1 MSVRSDKCSFY
12 LYQRLLTSNI
22 LHVALLSAKVHRFIV
37 EKEAVE
43 KVAPSEETNPT
54 PKARTFRVNHPNKR
68 ASIDTNIN
76 AVENGSTDA
85 DEDDELNLLPRTI
98 LTKDKSEKSLL
109 PEKSHSGSDDDSTS
123 SDEHNSKKHQP
134 VPIVLISDPGQ
145 DLDDEMMFIMA
156 RHLVSKDLIELK
168 GVIANLHP
176 SFARA
181 RLTRGTLDLLGLH
194 KVPVG
199 IGSDGGDMNGKHSSD
214 QFESTASSYIVKEDG
229 EAARGLE
236 SGHRLLQRLYDEA
249 KPIQYID
256 VCEDKDHESIC
267 AVKNGDGVATK
278 EEKTNKATKKV
289 ARGGLVLVITSSMKD
304 AAIFVRDNPL
314 LFASKTREVVIMGGC
329 KPLDPELATKVV
341 EARKTENE
349 GDLYDPNTSVWSQL
363 AKTEC
368 LADSAH
374 NNMFDTAASEFL
386 YSQCQRSNVTLTV
399 VSRYSAYAAK
409 MPRSV
414 YDDIALTGSSIG
426 WRLRNSQ
433 RSSIDQLWKRAC
445 SNDPNVRLGLPPR
458 CDRKW
463 FIDTFCGG
471 NDDES
476 RCSEDTAW
484 DLVTGFM
491 QYDTLALLAAVPG
504 VRETYFDPLV
514 LPPLRDGKTTSSF
527 ANGSGPK
534 IDPTFQMKENT
545 DIKVKGSVDNDETTV
560 KTKSTGRTNK
570 SADATR
576 KQFAFSRR
584 TSDPGPGYIKRALAQ
599 ADKDNSEIEF
609 LKSLSPLE
617 SQVVPAPFARGTRN
631 IIGISEKEHNL
642 KDSALLINLLKSGYR
657 SGILCDHHTQPHVI
671 VHMQLRWDNLA
682 DTLMTCLML
691 RSLWDM
697 RLASVLGVI
706 VTINPSEESPVEDE
720 DVKSNLND
728 LKDTLRSLGSPENQS
743 PSTLRALAE
752 TIRDTFS
759 RIGLSHVKFVV
770 VSGANM
776 DEHKQKCTE
785 ALVNLYESAPP
796 IGVSLVLTATFTSVV
811 TFAKDY
817 PELFRNKTVRVV
829 HTGGALVWPAR
840 WGWASGNNS
849 RSESQEDATV
859 EDPNAAPLTEEKI
872 LVPDPAAQN
881 HRLDIASARMFY
893 KQAQSLSVPMVILSR
908 HVAKECCI
916 PRNFFDV
923 LGSHGGEVGQRI
935 YESERNSLLN
945 LWKCSSAPL
954 GSGERGNL
962 PDRYVVLPFMHHFF
976 TVLTLLHQTNPSD
989 VIGPGSLKHFAQE
1002 SKPTTTKRFGML
1014 WIRSIFIAQ

>member
-1 MSVRSDKCSFY
+1 M
-12 LYQRLLTSNI
+12 T
-22 LHVALLSAKVHRFIV
+22 
-37 EKEAVE
+37 KE
-43 KVAPSEETNPT
+43 
-54 PKARTFRVNHPNKR
+54 
-68 ASIDTNIN
+68 
-76 AVENGSTDA
+76 
-85 DEDDELNLLPRTI
+85 
-98 LTKDKSEKSLL
+98 KSEKSLL
-109 PEKSHSGSDDDSTS
+109 PPKHGSVSDADSTS
-123 SDEHNSKKHQP
+123 SNENSTKEHEP

-168 GVIANLHP
+168 GVVANLHP

-199 IGSDGGDMNGKHSSD
+199 IGTDGGDMSGKFSSD
-214 QFESTASSYIVKEDG
+214 QFESTASSYIAQEDG

-249 KPIQYID
+249 KPVRYVD
-256 VCEDKDHESIC
+256 VHDEDDEETVQ
-267 AVKNGDGVATK
+267 AVKGESQGAAKRVDV
-278 EEKTNKATKKV
+278 NKHPKKV

-329 KPLDPELATKVV
+329 KPVDPEMTAKVV
-341 EARKTENE
+341 EARKTESE

-374 NNMFDTAASEFL
+374 NNMFDTAASDFL
-386 YSQCQRSNVTLTV
+386 YSQCQRANVTLTV
-399 VSRYSAYAAK
+399 VSRFAAYAAK

-433 RSSIDQLWKRAC
+433 RSSIDQLWRRAC
-445 SNDPNVRLGLPPR
+445 SEDPNVRLGLPPR

-471 NDDES
+471 DDDES

-491 QYDTLALLAAVPG
+491 QYDTLALLAAIPG
-504 VRETYFDPLV
+504 VRDQYFDPLV
-514 LPPLRDGKTTSSF
+514 LPPLRDGTTTHCQIPLKDVI
-527 ANGSGPK
+527 NGEGNH
-534 IDPTFQMKENT
+534 D
-545 DIKVKGSVDNDETTV
+545 DDEATV
-560 KTKSTGRTNK
+560 KAKTKPNK
-570 SADATR
+570 AS
-576 KQFAFSRR
+576 KQWAYSRR
-584 TSDPGPGYIKRALAQ
+584 TSDPGPGYIKRAIAQ
-599 ADKDNSEIEF
+599 AHKDNSEIEF

-617 SQVVPAPFARGTRN
+617 SQVVPASFARGTRN

-642 KDSALLINLLKSGYR
+642 KDPSLLIGLLKSGYR
-657 SGILCDHHTQPHVI
+657 NGILCDHHTQPHLI

-706 VTINPSEESPVEDE
+706 VTINPSDFESEPADEEDKHSVDAT
-720 DVKSNLND
+720 
-728 LKDTLRSLGSPENQS
+728 LKDSLRSIGDPEDQS

-770 VSGANM
+770 VGGSNM
-776 DEHKQKCTE
+776 DEHKKKCTE

-811 TFAKDY
+811 TFATDY

-829 HTGGALVWPAR
+829 HTGGALVWPV
-840 WGWASGNNS
+840 SIY
-849 RSESQEDATV
+849 DAFT
-859 EDPNAAPLTEEKI
+859 
-872 LVPDPAAQN
+872 
-881 HRLDIASARMFY
+881 SALL
-893 KQAQSLSVPMVILSR
+893 KPM
-908 HVAKECCI
+908 
-916 PRNFFDV
+916 
-923 LGSHGGEVGQRI
+923 
-935 YESERNSLLN
+935 
-945 LWKCSSAPL
+945 
-954 GSGERGNL
+954 
-962 PDRYVVLPFMHHFF
+962 
-976 TVLTLLHQTNPSD
+976 
-989 VIGPGSLKHFAQE
+989 
-1002 SKPTTTKRFGML
+1002 
-1014 WIRSIFIAQ
+1014 

>member
-1 MSVRSDKCSFY
+1 MFFSLDLIFILQFACKHFCS
-12 LYQRLLTSNI
+12 
-22 LHVALLSAKVHRFIV
+22 VHRHILDV
-37 EKEAVE
+37 DAVE
-43 KVAPSEETNPT
+43 KAEPSEEAY
-54 PKARTFRVNHPNKR
+54 KIRTFRPRHTKR
-68 ASIDTNIN
+68 ASIDTNNN
-76 AVENGSTDA
+76 AIETASTDV
-85 DEDDELNLLPRTI
+85 DEEDELNFLPRTI
-98 LTKDKSEKSLL
+98 LTKEKSEKSLL
-109 PEKSHSGSDDDSTS
+109 PPKHGSVSDADSTS
-123 SDEHNSKKHQP
+123 SNENNTTKHEP

-168 GVIANLHP
+168 GVVANLHP

-199 IGSDGGDMNGKHSSD
+199 IGTDGGDLNGKFSSD
-214 QFESTASSYIVKEDG
+214 QFESTASSYIVQEDS

-249 KPIQYID
+249 KPVRYVDLQD
-256 VCEDKDHESIC
+256 NDEETVQ
-267 AVKNGDGVATK
+267 AVKGGDGGATK
-278 EEKTNKATKKV
+278 QVDENANKHPKKV

-329 KPLDPELATKVV
+329 KPIDPEMAAKVA
-341 EARKTENE
+341 EARKTESE

-363 AKTEC
+363 TKTEC

-374 NNMFDTAASEFL
+374 NNMFDTAASDFL
-386 YSQCQRSNVTLTV
+386 YTQCQRANVTLTV
-399 VSRYSAYAAK
+399 VSRFAAYAAK

-445 SNDPNVRLGLPPR
+445 SADPNVRLGLPSR

-471 NDDES
+471 DDDES

-491 QYDTLALLAAVPG
+491 QYDTLALLAAIPG
-504 VRETYFDPLV
+504 VRDQYFDPLV
-514 LPPLRDGKTTSSF
+514 LPPLRDDKTTNCSF
-527 ANGSGPK
+527 QLKDMINGEGK
-534 IDPTFQMKENT
+534 QDDDEAT
-545 DIKVKGSVDNDETTV
+545 IKA
-560 KTKSTGRTNK
+560 KTKSNK
-570 SADATR
+570 AS
-576 KQFAFSRR
+576 KQWAYSRR
-584 TSDPGPGYIKRALAQ
+584 TSDPGPGYIKRAIAQ
-599 ADKDNSEIEF
+599 AHKDNSEIEF

-617 SQVVPAPFARGTRN
+617 SQVVPAAFARGTRN

-642 KDSALLINLLKSGYR
+642 KDPQLLIGLLKNGYR
-657 SGILCDHHTQPHVI
+657 SGILCDHHTLPHLI

-706 VTINPSEESPVEDE
+706 VTINPSDFESDSPVDE
-720 DVKSNLND
+720 GVEQDEYVKNVVD
-728 LKDTLRSLGSPENQS
+728 TTLKDSLRSMGSPEDQS
-743 PSTLRALAE
+743 PSTLHALAE

-770 VSGANM
+770 VAGSHT
-776 DEHKQKCTE
+776 DEHKKQCTE

-811 TFAKDY
+811 TFATDY
-817 PELFRNKTVRVV
+817 PDLFRNKTVRVV
-829 HTGGALVWPAR
+829 HTGGALVWPVSINDISLFLTTMLDRLLSCIFRQDGDGPAK
-840 WGWASGNNS
+840 
-849 RSESQEDATV
+849 E
-859 EDPNAAPLTEEKI
+859 AP
-872 LVPDPAAQN
+872 D
-881 HRLDIASARMFY
+881 
-893 KQAQSLSVPMVILSR
+893 VILR
-908 HVAKECCI
+908 AK
-916 PRNFFDV
+916 
-923 LGSHGGEVGQRI
+923 RI
-935 YESERNSLLN
+935 LQVMTRIQHL
-945 LWKCSSAPL
+945 
-954 GSGERGNL
+954 
-962 PDRYVVLPFMHHFF
+962 
-976 TVLTLLHQTNPSD
+976 
-989 VIGPGSLKHFAQE
+989 
-1002 SKPTTTKRFGML
+1002 
-1014 WIRSIFIAQ
+1014 

>member
-1 MSVRSDKCSFY
+1 MKESPLIS
-12 LYQRLLTSNI
+12 LSN
-22 LHVALLSAKVHRFIV
+22 VAIAFISVHRLIV
-37 EKEAVE
+37 DTEAVG
-43 KVAPSEETNPT
+43 KVLSNKETTRLNT
-54 PKARTFRVNHPNKR
+54 NTFRKPQNRK
-68 ASIDTNIN
+68 ASIDTDIN
-76 AVENGSTDA
+76 PVEAASTDV
-85 DEDDELNLLPRTI
+85 DEEDELYLLPRTI
-98 LTKDKSEKSLL
+98 LTKKKSEKSLL
-109 PEKSHSGSDDDSTS
+109 PRKLSEESDSDSTS
-123 SDEHNSKKHQP
+123 CHEHKTNKHEP

-156 RHLVSKDLIELK
+156 RHLISKDLIDLK

-199 IGSDGGDMNGKHSSD
+199 IGTDGGDQNGKYASD
-214 QFESTASSYIVKEDG
+214 QFESTASSYIAQEDG

-249 KPIQYID
+249 KPVQYLD
-256 VCEDKDHESIC
+256 NHGGKDEGTHC
-267 AVKNGDGVATK
+267 AVKNGDRG
-278 EEKTNKATKKV
+278 KTTNNSNPNSRPKKV

-329 KPLDPELATKVV
+329 KPIDAELTSKMT
-341 EARKTENE
+341 EAKKTDYE

-368 LADSAH
+368 VADSAH
-374 NNMFDTAASEFL
+374 NNMFDFAASDFL
-386 YSQCQRSNVTLTV
+386 YSQCQRANVTLTV

-445 SNDPNVRLGLPPR
+445 SDDPNVRMGLPPR
-458 CDRKW
+458 CNRKW

-471 NDDES
+471 DDDES

-491 QYDTLALLAAVPG
+491 QYDTLALLAAIPG
-504 VRETYFDPLV
+504 VRDQYFDPLV
-514 LPPLRDGKTTSSF
+514 LPPLRDGSMNSSF
-527 ANGSGPK
+527 SASNNAKVDPK
-534 IDPTFQMKENT
+534 FQMKDKDGDEENKK
-545 DIKVKGSVDNDETTV
+545 DDDETTV
-560 KTKSTGRTNK
+560 KRGGRANK
-570 SADATR
+570 PPR
-576 KQFAFSRR
+576 QNVPYSRR

-599 ADKDNSEIEF
+599 ADKDNSQVEF
-609 LKSLSPLE
+609 LKSLPPLE
-617 SQVVPAPFARGTRN
+617 SQVVPAPFAKGTRN
-631 IIGISEKEHNL
+631 IIGTSEKQHNL
-642 KDSALLINLLKSGYR
+642 KDSSLLISLLKNGYR
-657 SGILCDHHTQPHVI
+657 NGILCDHHTQPHLI

-706 VTINPSEESPVEDE
+706 VTINPLDFDSELPSKDAEI
-720 DVKSNLND
+720 KSSLND
-728 LKDTLRSLGSPENQS
+728 LKDTLRSIGSPEDQS

-752 TIRDTFS
+752 TIRDTFA
-759 RIGLSHVKFVV
+759 RIGLAHVKFVV
-770 VSGANM
+770 VAGSNI
-776 DEHKQKCTE
+776 DEHKQRCTG

-811 TFAKDY
+811 TFATDY
-817 PELFRNKTVRVV
+817 PDLFRNKTVRVV

-840 WGWASGNNS
+840 WGWASGHGSRNS
-849 RSESQEDATV
+849 SQENLTA
-859 EDPNAAPLTEEKI
+859 EDSPPMTEEKI

-881 HRLDIASARMFY
+881 HRLDLASARIFY

-916 PRNFFDV
+916 PRHFFDV
-923 LGSHGGEVGQRI
+923 LGSHGGEVGKRI

-954 GSGERGNL
+954 GSSERGNL
-962 PDRYVVLPFMHHFF
+962 PDR
-976 TVLTLLHQTNPSD
+976 
-989 VIGPGSLKHFAQE
+989 
-1002 SKPTTTKRFGML
+1002 
-1014 WIRSIFIAQ
+1014 

>member
-1 MSVRSDKCSFY
+1 MTLIFNSCY
-12 LYQRLLTSNI
+12 
-22 LHVALLSAKVHRFIV
+22 LLSVHKLIV
-37 EKEAVE
+37 DTEAVGKALSPEE
-43 KVAPSEETNPT
+43 K
-54 PKARTFRVNHPNKR
+54 PKMTKVGTFCKAQNRR
-68 ASIDTNIN
+68 ASIETNIN
-76 AVENGSTDA
+76 AVEAASTDN
-85 DEDDELNLLPRTI
+85 DEDDEFNLLPRTI
-98 LTKDKSEKSLL
+98 LTKEKSEKSLL
-109 PEKSHSGSDDDSTS
+109 PGKLGAGSDSDSTS
-123 SDEHNSKKHQP
+123 SHDYKTTKHEP

-168 GVIANLHP
+168 GVVANLHP

-199 IGSDGGDMNGKHSSD
+199 IGTDGGDQNGKYASD
-214 QFESTASSYIVKEDG
+214 QFESTASSYIAQEDG

-249 KPIQYID
+249 KPVQYVD
-256 VCEDKDHESIC
+256 DHDGKDEGGTNC
-267 AVKNGDGVATK
+267 AVKNEVRG
-278 EEKTNKATKKV
+278 KTANNGNTNLRPKKIV
-289 ARGGLVLVITSSMKD
+289 RGGLVLVITSSMKD

-329 KPLDPELATKVV
+329 KPIDADLAAKVA
-341 EARKTENE
+341 EAKKTENE

-368 LADSAH
+368 VADSAH
-374 NNMFDTAASEFL
+374 NNMFDYTASDFL
-386 YSQCQRSNVTLTV
+386 YSQCQRANVTLTV

-445 SNDPNVRLGLPPR
+445 SDDPGVRMGLPPR
-458 CDRKW
+458 CNRKW

-471 NDDES
+471 DDDES

-504 VRETYFDPLV
+504 VRDQYFDPLV
-514 LPPLRDGKTTSSF
+514 LPPLRDGNTSIS
-527 ANGSGPK
+527 ASNHAK
-534 IDPTFQMKENT
+534 IDPTFRLKDTDGNEENNK
-545 DIKVKGSVDNDETTV
+545 DDDETTV
-560 KTKSTGRTNK
+560 KRGGRV
-570 SADATR
+570 S
-576 KQFAFSRR
+576 KQPRQSLFYYRR

-599 ADKDNSEIEF
+599 ADKDNSQIEF
-609 LKSLSPLE
+609 LKSLPPLE
-617 SQVVPAPFARGTRN
+617 SQVVPSPFAKGTRN
-631 IIGISEKEHNL
+631 IIGASEKEHNL
-642 KDSALLINLLKSGYR
+642 KDSSLLIDLLKSGYR
-657 SGILCDHHTQPHVI
+657 QGILCDHHTVPHLI

-682 DTLMTCLML
+682 DTLMTVLML

-706 VTINPSEESPVEDE
+706 VTINPFDFESEPSSEDAE
-720 DVKSNLND
+720 IKSNMSE
-728 LKDTLRSLGSPENQS
+728 LKDTLRSIGSPEDQS

-759 RIGLSHVKFVV
+759 RIGLAHVKFEV
-770 VSGANM
+770 VSGSNM
-776 DEHKQKCTE
+776 DEHKQRCTE

-811 TFAKDY
+811 TFATDY

-840 WGWASGNNS
+840 WGWASGNSS
-849 RSESQEDATV
+849 RSDSQEDVPA
-859 EDPNAAPLTEEKI
+859 EDNTPPLTEEKI

-881 HRLDIASARMFY
+881 HRLDLGSARMFY

-916 PRNFFDV
+916 PRHFFDV
-923 LGSHGGEVGQRI
+923 LGSHGGEVGERI

-954 GSGERGNL
+954 GSSERGNL
-962 PDRYVVLPFMHHFF
+962 PDR
-976 TVLTLLHQTNPSD
+976 
-989 VIGPGSLKHFAQE
+989 
-1002 SKPTTTKRFGML
+1002 
-1014 WIRSIFIAQ
+1014 